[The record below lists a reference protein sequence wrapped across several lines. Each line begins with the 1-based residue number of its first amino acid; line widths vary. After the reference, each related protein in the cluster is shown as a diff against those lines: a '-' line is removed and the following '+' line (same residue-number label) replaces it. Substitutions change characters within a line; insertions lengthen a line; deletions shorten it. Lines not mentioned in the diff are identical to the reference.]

1 MHTGT
6 TQGLHYE
13 IHDGPADAE
22 TVILSA
28 GFGGMGAMWEP
39 QMAALTARFRVLRY
53 DQRGTGR
60 STPVLT
66 APHSVEAMGRDIL
79 AVMDATDT
87 LQAHLVGQA
96 AGGMAALALALD
108 RPERLERL
116 VVVSGWSHAD
126 PHLTRVLAARTRL
139 LEAFGP
145 AAWVEAA
152 PLFHYPPDW
161 ISRNDAR
168 LRAGAA
174 RDIIALPPTEVILAR
189 LDALMRFDIDERLD
203 EIDLPILVCAAA
215 DDALVPPR
223 CSRWLATALPNA
235 TLDVTPWGG
244 HAFPELAADAFNA
257 TLVWKKENPFRE
269 FGGSSLLFLK
279 KKKCEETVL

>member
-1 MHTGT
+1 MRSGT
-6 TQGLHYE
+6 ADGLHYE
-13 IHDGPADAE
+13 IHDGPADAG

-28 GFGGMGAMWEP
+28 GLGGTGTVWEP

-60 STPVLT
+60 SAPVLT
-66 APHSVEAMGRDIL
+66 APHSVEAMARDIL

-96 AGGMAALALALD
+96 AGGLAGLALALD
-108 RPERLERL
+108 RPDRLERL
-116 VVVSGWSHAD
+116 VIVSGWSHAD
-126 PHLTRVLAARTRL
+126 PHLARVLASQVRL

-145 AAWVEAA
+145 AAWVETA

-168 LRAGAA
+168 LRAEAA
-174 RDIIALPPTEVILAR
+174 RDIIALPPTEVILTR
-189 LDALMRFDIDERLD
+189 LDALLRFDIDDRLD
-203 EIDLPILVCAAA
+203 EIDLPVLVCAAA
-215 DDALVPPR
+215 DDMLVPPR

-235 TLDVTPWGG
+235 TLDLVPWGG

-257 TLVWKKENPFRE
+257 TLIAFLT
-269 FGGSSLLFLK
+269 GGD
-279 KKKCEETVL
+279 

>member
-6 TQGLHYE
+6 TDGLHYE

-28 GFGGMGAMWEP
+28 GFDGTGAVWEP

-66 APHSVEAMGRDIL
+66 APHSVEAMARDIL
-79 AVMDATDT
+79 AIMDATDT

-96 AGGMAALALALD
+96 AGGMAALALALG
-108 RPERLERL
+108 RPERLQRL

-126 PHLTRVLAARTRL
+126 PHLTRVLAAQTRL

-168 LRAGAA
+168 LRAEAA
-174 RDIIALPPTEVILAR
+174 RQIIALPPTDVILAR
-189 LDALMRFDIDERLD
+189 LDALMRFDIDDRLD
-203 EIDLPILVCAAA
+203 EIDLPVLVCAAA
-215 DDALVPPR
+215 DDMLVPPR

-235 TLDVTPWGG
+235 TLDLAPRGG
-244 HAFPELAADAFNA
+244 HAFPELAADTFNA
-257 TLVWKKENPFRE
+257 TLVAFLT
-269 FGGSSLLFLK
+269 GQTGSIP
-279 KKKCEETVL
+279 

>member
-13 IHDGPADAE
+13 IHDGPADAD

-28 GFGGMGAMWEP
+28 GFSGTGAMWEP

-60 STPVLT
+60 SDPVLT
-66 APHSVEAMGRDIL
+66 ADASVEAMARDIL

-87 LQAHLVGQA
+87 LQAHLVGQS
-96 AGGMAALALALD
+96 AGGLAGLALALD

-116 VVVSGWSHAD
+116 VVISGWSRAD
-126 PHLTRVLAARTRL
+126 PHLTRALAALTRL

-168 LRAGAA
+168 LRAEAA
-174 RDIIALPPTEVILAR
+174 RQIIALPPTGVILAR
-189 LDALMRFDIDERLD
+189 LDALLRFDIDDRLG
-203 EIDLPILVCAAA
+203 EINLPVLVCAAA

-235 TLDVTPWGG
+235 TLDITPRGG
-244 HAFPELAADAFNA
+244 HAFPELAADSFNA
-257 TLVWKKENPFRE
+257 TLI
-269 FGGSSLLFLK
+269 GFLTG
-279 KKKCEETVL
+279 EG

>member
-28 GFGGMGAMWEP
+28 GFDGVGTMWEP

-60 STPVLT
+60 SDRTLT
-66 APHSVEAMGRDIL
+66 ASHSVEAMARDLL
-79 AVMDATDT
+79 AVLDAADT
-87 LQAHLVGQA
+87 PRAHLVGQA
-96 AGGMAALALALD
+96 AGGLAGLALALE
-108 RPERLERL
+108 RPERLDRM
-116 VVVSGWSHAD
+116 VVVSGWSHPD
-126 PHLTRVLAARTRL
+126 PHLTRALAARTRL

-168 LRAGAA
+168 LRDEAA
-174 RDIIALPPTEVILAR
+174 RQIIALPSTEVILAR
-189 LDALMRFDIDERLD
+189 LDALLRFDIDDRLD
-203 EIDLPILVCAAA
+203 EIDLPVLVCAAA
-215 DDALVPPR
+215 DDMLVPPR

-235 TLDVTPWGG
+235 TLDVTPRGG
-244 HAFPELAADAFNA
+244 HAFPELAADAVNA
-257 TLVWKKENPFRE
+257 TVVAFLT
-269 FGGSSLLFLK
+269 GGD
-279 KKKCEETVL
+279 